1 MKPRR
6 SLTSVQVAAAAT
18 HAEWILPRP
27 MPPVAEVLLSLVSLA
42 ARDGAYDSTWMHL
55 LIAALGACG
64 AIVRHD
70 RGAGAGSG
78 QGLALAQMLQARALL
93 ADPDE
98 PLSIRE
104 IALACGMNQ
113 SAFSRAFRAATG
125 LSPRAWRLEARVNH
139 AKRLLEGTG
148 MNMTRIA
155 GECGFGEQ
163 AHFNH
168 IFSRL
173 TTCSPGEWRRL
184 HAKG

>member
-6 SLTSVQVAAAAT
+6 SLTSAQAAEAAGRV
-18 HAEWILPRP
+18 EWTFPEP
-27 MPPVAEVLLSLVSLA
+27 MPPVAGALLSLISLA

-55 LIAALGACG
+55 LVTALGACG
-64 AIVRHD
+64 ATVRHD
-70 RGAGAGSG
+70 RGADAGSG
-78 QGLALAQMLQARALL
+78 QGLSLSQMLQARELL

-98 PLSIRE
+98 PLSVRE
-104 IALACGMNQ
+104 IAIACGMNQ

-125 LSPRAWRLEARVNH
+125 LSPRAWRLDARVSH
-139 AKRLLEGTG
+139 AKHLLEGTG

-155 GECGFGEQ
+155 GACGFGEQ

-173 TTCSPGEWRRL
+173 TACSPGEWRRL